1 MLCRLGPR
9 SLRSSHNEKP
19 ARLAADHNGI
29 PVIRRLF
36 QPGWIWCAC
45 ALALSL
51 LLTQPKAHAEPVE
64 IVHASLETSEE
75 GVRLQAAFAFELN
88 RGLEE
93 ALQRGIPMY
102 FTTEVEIFRP
112 RWYWF
117 DEISVRNSQT
127 TRLTYN
133 VLTRQYRIS
142 TGGLQQTYTNL
153 EDALVLL
160 RRPPRWVVA
169 SRGVLKPGETYQV
182 ALRMGLDVGQLPK
195 PFQVNAMNNSDWRLS
210 SDWRTFSF
218 RMDSR

>member
-1 MLCRLGPR
+1 MG
-9 SLRSSHNEKP
+9 
-19 ARLAADHNGI
+19 
-29 PVIRRLF
+29 
-36 QPGWIWCAC
+36 
-45 ALALSL
+45 L
-51 LLTQPKAHAEPVE
+51 LLTQTGARAEPVDIE
-64 IVHASLETSEE
+64 QARLEVSEE
-75 GVRLQAAFAFELN
+75 GIKLQAVFSFELN

-117 DEISVRNSQT
+117 DEINVRAAQT

-142 TGGLQQTYTNL
+142 TGGLQQTFTNL
-153 EDALVLL
+153 EDALLLL
-160 RRPPRWVVA
+160 RRPPRWIVA
-169 SRGVLKPGETYQV
+169 PKSALKPGETYQV

-210 SDWRTFSF
+210 TDWRSFSF
-218 RMDSR
+218 RMEGR